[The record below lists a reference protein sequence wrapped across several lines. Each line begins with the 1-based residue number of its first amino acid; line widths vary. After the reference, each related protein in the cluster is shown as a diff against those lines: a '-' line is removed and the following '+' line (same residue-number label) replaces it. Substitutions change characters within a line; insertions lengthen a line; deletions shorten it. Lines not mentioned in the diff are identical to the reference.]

1 MSSLPHSDESPRER
15 LEYRGYVV
23 TVYTTRNDRDNWRA
37 VIEVE
42 RDGHPMQLDEPEDV
56 GPFWET
62 REEAQ
67 RAGLERARY
76 LLDRRDG
83 VLDLRNPARPT

>member
-1 MSSLPHSDESPRER
+1 MSSLPHSGESPRER
-15 LEYRGYVV
+15 LEYRGYHVS
-23 TVYTTRNDRDNWRA
+23 VYATRNDRDNWRA

-42 RDGHPMQLDEPEDV
+42 RDGHPVQLEETEDV
-56 GPFWET
+56 GPFWQT